1 MAAASWETQSKN
13 HPVESNQHTETREI
27 VINCYF
33 KLLSF
38 EVVGSAATDNQN
50 IPY

>member
-1 MAAASWETQSKN
+1 MAPASWETQSKN
-13 HPVESNQHTETREI
+13 HPVESNQHTEQI